1 MIDMQYFDRVG
12 QAKKAY
18 ARVLEPIAKKWA
30 LTQNELDVVLFLYNN
45 PTLDRAA
52 DIVSRRGISKSHVSV
67 SVSSLESR
75 NLLARLTGGDRRA
88 SHLSLTDAGC
98 AIAREGVQAQHQ
110 FYQQLFNGVTEEELA
125 AWESISQ
132 KVSQNLQHMGI

>member
-110 FYQQLFNGVTEEELA
+110 FYQQLFDGVTEEELA

>member
-18 ARVLEPIAKKWA
+18 ARALEPIAKKWA

-98 AIAREGVQAQHQ
+98 AIAREGVQAQQQ

>member
-18 ARVLEPIAKKWA
+18 ARALEPIAKKWG
-30 LTQNELDVVLFLYNN
+30 LPQNELDVLLFLYHN
-45 PTLDRAA
+45 PTLNRAA

-67 SVSSLESR
+67 SVSSLESK
-75 NLLARLTGGDRRA
+75 NLLARLTGGDRR
-88 SHLSLTDAGC
+88 SSPLSLTDAGC

-110 FYQQLFNGVTEEELA
+110 FYQQLFNGVTEEEIS
-125 AWESISQ
+125 AWKSIVR
-132 KVSQNLQHMGI
+132 KVGENLQRMDK